1 MAQSKWYSEQP
12 KNRNFLAPVGFK
24 MELDLFNGVDFFCQ
38 RANIPD
44 MTLPFTEVPT
54 RFRSFPI
61 AAAGGI
67 QTGDLNL
74 TFIIDED
81 LHNYMTIHNWIK
93 KNGLYEEHS
102 NSEAE
107 YSSGRLEITTS
118 NFNIAAYVS
127 FENLFPISLSEVGF
141 DVSDTDQEY
150 FTADATFK
158 YTSFELRNNKNKKL

>member
-1 MAQSKWYSEQP
+1 MGQTKWYSEQP

-24 MELDLFNGVDFFCQ
+24 MELDLFVGVDFFCQ

-44 MTLPFTEVPT
+44 ITLPYTEVPT

-61 AAAGGI
+61 ASAGGI

-74 TFIIDED
+74 TFIIDEE
-81 LHNYMTIHNWIK
+81 LKNYMTIQNWIK

-107 YSSGRLEITTS
+107 YSGGRLEITTS

-127 FENLFPISLSEVGF
+127 YENLFPVSLSDVRF
-141 DVSDTDQEY
+141 DVSDTDVEY
-150 FTADATFK
+150 FTAEATFK
-158 YTSFELRNNKNKKL
+158 YTSFEIRNKRNIKL

>member
-44 MTLPFTEVPT
+44 MSLPFTEVPT

>member
-44 MTLPFTEVPT
+44 MSLPFTEVPT

-81 LHNYMTIHNWIK
+81 LHNYMTIHNCIK

>member
-12 KNRNFLAPVGFK
+12 KNRNFLSPVGFK

-44 MTLPFTEVPT
+44 MSLPFTEVPT

-67 QTGDLNL
+67 QTGDLSL

-107 YSSGRLEITTS
+107 YSGGRLEITTS

-127 FENLFPISLSEVGF
+127 FENLFPISLSEVRF
-141 DVSDTDQEY
+141 DVSDTDLEY

>member
-24 MELDLFNGVDFFCQ
+24 MELELFNGVDFFCQ

-44 MTLPFTEVPT
+44 MSLPFTEVPT

-107 YSSGRLEITTS
+107 YSGGRLEITTS

-127 FENLFPISLSEVGF
+127 FENLFPISLSDVRF
-141 DVSDTDQEY
+141 DVGDTDQEY
-150 FTADATFK
+150 FTADVTFK

>member
-1 MAQSKWYSEQP
+1 MSAKWYKEQP

-44 MTLPFTEVPT
+44 MSLPFTEVPT

-127 FENLFPISLSEVGF
+127 FENLIPISLSEVGF

>member
-24 MELDLFNGVDFFCQ
+24 MDLDIFNGVDFFCQ

-54 RFRSFPI
+54 RFRNYPI

-93 KNGLYEEHS
+93 KNGLYEQHS
-102 NSEAE
+102 DSEAE
-107 YSSGRLEITTS
+107 YSNGRLEITTS
-118 NFNIAAYVS
+118 NFNIAAYVF
-127 FENLFPISLSEVGF
+127 FENLFPISLSDVRF
-141 DVSDTDQEY
+141 DVGDTDQEY
-150 FTADATFK
+150 FTADVSFK
-158 YTSFELRNNKNKKL
+158 YSNFELRNVLNKKL

>member
-12 KNRNFLAPVGFK
+12 KNRNFLSPVGFK

-44 MTLPFTEVPT
+44 MSLPFTEVPT

-67 QTGDLNL
+67 QTGDLSL

-107 YSSGRLEITTS
+107 YSGGRLEITTS

-127 FENLFPISLSEVGF
+127 FENLFPISLSEVRF
-141 DVSDTDQEY
+141 DVADTDLEY

-158 YTSFELRNNKNKKL
+158 YTSFELRNSKNKKL

>member
-24 MELDLFNGVDFFCQ
+24 MDLEIFNGVDFFCQ

-44 MTLPFTEVPT
+44 MSLPFTEVPT

>member
-44 MTLPFTEVPT
+44 MSLPFTEVPT

-158 YTSFELRNNKNKKL
+158 YTSFELRDKRNKKL

>member
-12 KNRNFLAPVGFK
+12 KNRNFLAPTGFK
-24 MELDLFNGVDFFCQ
+24 LDLDIFAGVDFFCQ
-38 RANIPD
+38 QANIPD

-67 QTGDLNL
+67 QTGDLNV

-81 LHNYMTIHNWIK
+81 LNNYMTIQNWIK

-102 NSEAE
+102 DSEAE
-107 YSSGRLEITTS
+107 YSNGRLQIATS
-118 NFNIAAYVS
+118 NYKIAAYVF
-127 FENLFPISLSEVGF
+127 FENLFPVSLTDVKF
-141 DVSDTDQEY
+141 DVADTEVDY
-150 FTADATFK
+150 FTADVTFK
-158 YTSFELRNNKNKKL
+158 YTTFELRNSRNKKL

>member
-1 MAQSKWYSEQP
+1 MAKSKWYSEQP

-24 MELDLFNGVDFFCQ
+24 MELELFNGVDFFCQ

-44 MTLPFTEVPT
+44 MSLPFTEVPT

-67 QTGDLNL
+67 QTGDLDL

-107 YSSGRLEITTS
+107 YSSGRLEITTN

-127 FENLFPISLSEVGF
+127 FQNLFPISLSDVRF
-141 DVSDTDQEY
+141 DVGDTDQEY
-150 FTADATFK
+150 FTADVTFK
-158 YTSFELRNNKNKKL
+158 YTSFEIRNNKNKKL

>member
-24 MELDLFNGVDFFCQ
+24 MELELFNGVDFFCQ

>member
-44 MTLPFTEVPT
+44 MSLPFTDVPT

>member
-12 KNRNFLAPVGFK
+12 KNRNFLSPVGFK

-44 MTLPFTEVPT
+44 MSLPFTEVPT

-67 QTGDLNL
+67 QTGDLSL

-107 YSSGRLEITTS
+107 YSGGRLEITTS

-127 FENLFPISLSEVGF
+127 FENLFPISLSEVRF
-141 DVSDTDQEY
+141 DVSDTDLEY

-158 YTSFELRNNKNKKL
+158 YTSFELRNSKNKKL

>member
-1 MAQSKWYSEQP
+1 MAKSKWYSEQP

-24 MELDLFNGVDFFCQ
+24 MELELFNGVDFFCQ